1 MKKVLTLALVGAM
14 LTATGITA
22 FAADK
27 EVNQD
32 TTPPT
37 GTTSVTMSV
46 APSYTV
52 TIPESVVLNEQ
63 TDGTYSNDAVITATN
78 IRLNNGKVINVTMDS
93 DFLLENAQGAAALPY
108 TLTINDAEKASG
120 DTVATFNTNADLT
133 LVQQSDAL
141 HFAADVPTYAG
152 DYSDTVTFN
161 IAVAD
166 APAP

>member
-1 MKKVLTLALVGAM
+1 MKKILTLALVAAM

-22 FAADK
+22 FAT

-32 TTPPT
+32 ASEPQNGNTN
-37 GTTSVTMSV
+37 VTMSV

-52 TIPESVVLNEQ
+52 TIPESVVLYEQ

-78 IRLNNGKVINVTMDS
+78 IRLNSGKMVSVSMES

-108 TLTINDAEKASG
+108 TLTINDDKKASG
-120 DTVATFNTNADLT
+120 DTVATFDTNADLT
-133 LVQQSDAL
+133 LVQQSDTL
-141 HFAADVPTYAG
+141 HFTADVPTYAG